1 MLRCGGVLSG
11 GGAEVVLSEQFQL
24 YEPWQRSEAVD
35 EARPPRRV
43 ARFGGLRLRC
53 DERFLPKLCWSWG
66 LGDRVFAACWR

>member
-1 MLRCGGVLSG
+1 MRLFRVGREVQRGHGGVTSGWRARCGGVLSG

-43 ARFGGLRLRC
+43 ARFGGLR
-53 DERFLPKLCWSWG
+53 
-66 LGDRVFAACWR
+66 